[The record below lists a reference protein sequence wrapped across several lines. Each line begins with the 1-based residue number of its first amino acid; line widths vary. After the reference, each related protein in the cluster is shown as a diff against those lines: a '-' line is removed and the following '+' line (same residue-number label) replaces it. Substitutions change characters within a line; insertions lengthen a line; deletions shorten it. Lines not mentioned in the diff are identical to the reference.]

1 MNNTD
6 LMDALSGIDSSFI
19 DEAAYELHGS
29 TETKEETSNIM
40 DIKKAR
46 TRRMVRILYI
56 TVPAAAATILMVCVA
71 LPAILRINRNSAT
84 AESANYAPAA
94 EAPAAADAADSAP
107 MEEAEEAMTESAKDV
122 AEEPVAQAEVA
133 EAENEVMAEEAAPS
147 DEDSIAMAVPSEPM
161 AEEATS
167 GSSEDSHEYSADD
180 ARKTLVTNGTVPFL
194 LGKATYENGTLL
206 IDAKGTIPENI
217 EDLAYSIVSKDE
229 KTDKSSETNGTVGEI
244 LPKDN
249 DEAVEDGRLKLD
261 ISVLK
266 LSR

>member
-29 TETKEETSNIM
+29 TETKEETSNIT

-46 TRRMVRILYI
+46 SRRTARILYI
-56 TVPAAAATILMVCVA
+56 TVPAAAAIILMVCVA

-122 AEEPVAQAEVA
+122 AEEPIAQAEVA

-167 GSSEDSHEYSADD
+167 GS
-180 ARKTLVTNGTVPFL
+180 GTVPFL

-266 LSR
+266 LSPGSYTITIGNSSTDFKVK